1 MTVILFNLKGNIK
14 MKKTVKNLCLFVS
27 CLTMFM
33 AIHPGKAGA
42 DSCGS
47 ENDGYVCCNSYH
59 TFGHGNYLT
68 TINGTAKGSRYINI
82 DSGFNNTQETTI
94 NNIINTWNSQLSSN
108 ASSIFYLIKQQANY
122 QIKIQSGKL
131 ENSITGYTRFYNKTG
146 GEISLIN
153 NLYLSSEY
161 SNSIIY
167 IDPSKGYLKKTVAH
181 ELGHAMGLSHRSC
194 NPNSIMYNYV
204 GTVNVDTPQ
213 LIDSR
218 TIYHIYSR

>member
-1 MTVILFNLKGNIK
+1 MRR
-14 MKKTVKNLCLFVS
+14 TVKNLCLS
-27 CLTMFM
+27 ALCMTMFM
-33 AIHPGKAGA
+33 AIYPDKASA
-42 DSCGS
+42 YSCGS
-47 ENDGYVCCNSYH
+47 EDDGYVCCNSYH

-167 IDPSKGYLKKTVAH
+167 IDPSKKKKKKTVAH

>member
-1 MTVILFNLKGNIK
+1 MRR
-14 MKKTVKNLCLFVS
+14 TVKNLCLS
-27 CLTMFM
+27 ALCMTMFM
-33 AIHPGKAGA
+33 AIHPDKASA
-42 DSCGS
+42 YSCGS
-47 ENDGYVCCNSYH
+47 EDDGYVCCNSYH

-82 DSGFNNTQETTI
+82 DSGFNNTQETII

-153 NLYLSSEY
+153 NLYFSSEY